1 MPEPVPDMTGLP
13 RLRYGEHTWLELREL
28 AGREDIV
35 IVIPAA
41 TLEDHGYHLP
51 IDTDVRLVESVA
63 TGAIQRFNARGDAR
77 AILFPTQ
84 VHGYTPH
91 HMDFPGTVTLRWN
104 VFVESLLDQGR
115 SLIAH
120 GFRRIL
126 IVNGHGSNIPLV
138 NMAARLLNVEHRD
151 AVCMSSFYL
160 TSEASAR
167 TIEEVRTTPRG
178 GMAHAC
184 ELETSIYLAVAPEL
198 VQMDK
203 AVSEIPDS
211 YTEHAWMDWSDG
223 PLAFTPHWSALTE
236 SGVTGDATA
245 ATEAKGRALLDRAQ
259 EEIAEFIAEVAVRPR
274 APGRD
279 HH

>member
-1 MPEPVPDMTGLP
+1 MSEPLPEMAGLP
-13 RLRYGEHTWLELREL
+13 RVDYGEHTWLELREL
-28 AGREDIV
+28 ARRDDIV

-51 IDTDVRLVESVA
+51 IDTDVRLVEAVA
-63 TGAIQRFNARGDAR
+63 TGAIERFNASGEGA

-115 SLIAH
+115 SLCRH
-120 GFRRIL
+120 GFSRIL

-138 NMAARLLNVEHRD
+138 NMAARLINLEHRD

-160 TSEASAR
+160 VSPESLAL
-167 TIEEVRTTPRG
+167 IEEVRTTPRG

-184 ELETSIYLAVAPEL
+184 ELETSLYLALRPDL

-203 AVSEIPDS
+203 AVCEIPAS
-211 YTEHAWMDWSDG
+211 YTDAVWMDWTDG
-223 PLAFTPHWSALTE
+223 PLGFTPHWSALTR

-245 ATEAKGRALLDRAQ
+245 GTAEKGEALLEQARR
-259 EEIAEFIAEVAVRPR
+259 EIAWFIREVAERPR
-274 APGRD
+274 DPGID